1 MLKSNSYYFRQS
13 AANPRSWVEA
23 VVAGGERVSWT
34 RTCTRACTSTRRV
47 ADHAQQGPGLAISP
61 EMIMIIITS
70 QEQEDGY
77 GSGLRRAKER
87 TRQGRHGRGRRT
99 DNMEELLLMMEGFG
113 MGWDE
118 MAHDRGQ
125 AGGDGERER
134 SSSSLFVAWTGANGK
149 GRRSDRGG
157 MGTLVGNPWVQR
169 RRHLLVLVKRLHL
182 FILWR
187 PLGNVVV
194 LSVVP

>member
-23 VVAGGERVSWT
+23 VVAGGGRVSWT

-47 ADHAQQGPGLAISP
+47 ADHAQQGPGLAVSP

-99 DNMEELLLMMEGFG
+99 DNMEELLLMMRVL
-113 MGWDE
+113 GWDGTKWHTIE
-118 MAHDRGQ
+118 GRQGGMEREKGAPLVSLLRGQ
-125 AGGDGERER
+125 GPMA
-134 SSSSLFVAWTGANGK
+134 
-149 GRRSDRGG
+149 RGG
-157 MGTLVGNPWVQR
+157 GQIEEVWVPW
-169 RRHLLVLVKRLHL
+169 
-182 FILWR
+182 
-187 PLGNVVV
+187 
-194 LSVVP
+194 